1 MDVLH
6 LRRDQK
12 DWRAQT
18 RVIALKNRLNSGER
32 RLPAC
37 RSRQLAETG
46 NWRRLELRAQKCCR
60 QGCRQLQAGSLCS
73 PDHDALR
80 GVSFRVLAVHVLH
93 NVGLRLQSTCSWEII
108 TLLSW
113 ARPVQQALSCC
124 AFWNG
129 EIFPWQAC
137 ARLAQPAPQANQFH
151 FGVNPSP

>member
-1 MDVLH
+1 MFFISV
-6 LRRDQK
+6 RDQK
-12 DWRAQT
+12 DLRAQT

-37 RSRQLAETG
+37 RSRQLADAG
-46 NWRRLELRAQKCCR
+46 GLASNRIACAKMLR
-60 QGCRQLQAGSLCS
+60 QGCRQLPAGSLCS
-73 PDHDALR
+73 LDHDALR

-108 TLLSW
+108 TLLSS
-113 ARPVQQALSCC
+113 ARLVQQALSYC
-124 AFWNG
+124 AFWNA

-151 FGVNPSP
+151 FRVNPSP